1 MATTLVAQKAFDWI
15 RPGYELVTVK
25 LEWNVQVP
33 FLNTTD
39 GEGETLE
46 SPLFS
51 PEETPNSKW
60 QLQVG
65 DGSHSLRIY
74 ACHCTSTAGGYSN
87 FVEPALVEMLIRNN
101 RRQKVFQKMV
111 SSAPTISYVEFAYSK
126 LDLVKCQQS
135 DGSLT
140 FYCKILTHVK
150 QETEPS
156 ADPSSLAIDCS
167 GGLSN
172 HLEELFNS
180 MQSSDVIFK
189 VRGRDCPAH
198 KSILVDRSDVFA
210 AMFQHS
216 MEENL
221 TNQIE
226 IEDIEPEVFQELLR
240 FIYTGKVPLEKLETM
255 VADLFIAADK
265 YVMNELKM
273 KCENY
278 MRNQMS
284 PDNCIVL
291 LWHGDLQNP
300 AEPSKEAAK
309 FFRRFPNEVMASERW
324 KKMKQKY
331 PALLCEILEF
341 MLRKK

>member
-1 MATTLVAQKAFDWI
+1 
-15 RPGYELVTVK
+15 
-25 LEWNVQVP
+25 
-33 FLNTTD
+33 
-39 GEGETLE
+39 
-46 SPLFS
+46 
-51 PEETPNSKW
+51 
-60 QLQVG
+60 
-65 DGSHSLRIY
+65 
-74 ACHCTSTAGGYSN
+74 
-87 FVEPALVEMLIRNN
+87 
-101 RRQKVFQKMV
+101 
-111 SSAPTISYVEFAYSK
+111 
-126 LDLVKCQQS
+126 
-135 DGSLT
+135 
-140 FYCKILTHVK
+140 VK

>member
-111 SSAPTISYVEFAYSK
+111 SSAPTISHVEFAYSK

-140 FYCKILTHVK
+140 LRCKILTH
-150 QETEPS
+150 E
-156 ADPSSLAIDCS
+156 
-167 GGLSN
+167 
-172 HLEELFNS
+172 
-180 MQSSDVIFK
+180 
-189 VRGRDCPAH
+189 
-198 KSILVDRSDVFA
+198 
-210 AMFQHS
+210 
-216 MEENL
+216 
-221 TNQIE
+221 
-226 IEDIEPEVFQELLR
+226 
-240 FIYTGKVPLEKLETM
+240 
-255 VADLFIAADK
+255 
-265 YVMNELKM
+265 
-273 KCENY
+273 CENY
-278 MRNQMS
+278 LLSQMS

-291 LWHGDLQNP
+291 LLHGDLQNP
-300 AEPSKEAAK
+300 AEPLKEAAK
-309 FFRRFPNEVMASERW
+309 FFRRFPSQVMATDGW
-324 KKMKQKY
+324 KKIEKEN
-331 PALLCEILEF
+331 PAVLCEILEF
-341 MLRKK
+341 LHRKK